1 MKNKEWKRVQ
11 DILIVKYTD
20 KSITHGIF
28 ERARAM
34 LRDAALLQKQGKNK
48 AASEKLEDVK
58 DLLNI

>member
-11 DILIVKYTD
+11 DILIIKYTD

-48 AASEKLEDVK
+48 AASEKLDDVK

>member
-11 DILIVKYTD
+11 DILIVKHTD

-34 LRDAALLQKQGKNK
+34 LRDAALLQKQGANK
-48 AASEKLEDVK
+48 AASEKLDDVK

>member
-11 DILIVKYTD
+11 DILIIKYTD

>member
-48 AASEKLEDVK
+48 AASEKLDDVK

>member
-34 LRDAALLQKQGKNK
+34 LRDAALLQKQGNNK

>member
-11 DILIVKYTD
+11 DILIVKYTN

>member
-11 DILIVKYTD
+11 DILIIKYTD
-20 KSITHGIF
+20 KDITAGIF

-34 LRDAALLQKQGKNK
+34 LRDAASLQKQGANK
-48 AASEKLEDVK
+48 EATEKLEYVK